1 MTNHNNNRRVRRR
14 LGTVIT
20 AVGTLLMLAACVVY
34 AYARWDDHR
43 AAASAGAAL
52 LAIEARLSEDEET
65 APADDD
71 TAGAAARGEPEEA
84 DAAPA
89 YTETTVEIDGVR
101 YLGTIHFP
109 RRGVSLPVI
118 ADWDFDSLRVA
129 PVRYAGSVATD
140 DLVIAGHNYSTH
152 FSVLHQVAID
162 EEIIFTD
169 AAGREIRYVV
179 RETEV
184 LEPTAVEEMVTGD
197 WDLTLF
203 TCTFGGKTRRAVR
216 CERVTEL

>member
-1 MTNHNNNRRVRRR
+1 MTNNKNRRVRRR
-14 LGTVIT
+14 IGTVVT
-20 AVGTLLMLAACVVY
+20 AAGTVLMLAACVVY

-52 LAIEARLSEDEET
+52 LAIETRLSEDE
-65 APADDD
+65 APAP
-71 TAGAAARGEPEEA
+71 TVSSAGAFTPDEPEEA

-89 YTETTVEIDGVR
+89 YTETTIEIDGVC
-101 YLGTIHFP
+101 YLGTIRFP
-109 RRGVSLPVI
+109 RRGLALPVI
-118 ADWDFDSLRVA
+118 ADWAFDSLRLA

-152 FSVLHQVAID
+152 FSVLHQVETD
-162 EEIIFTD
+162 EEIVFTD

-179 RETEV
+179 RMTEV
-184 LEPTAVEEMVTGD
+184 LEPTAVEEMVSGD

-203 TCTFGGKTRRAVR
+203 TCTYGGKTRRAVR
-216 CERVTEL
+216 CERVTEF